1 MNFKELQK
9 EIEKNAKQ
17 DKFTQLFAESDDDI
31 KDLITYILST
41 REDQEI
47 VKNIRIFINQPASP
61 YIETI
66 YNGLLFQLDDAN
78 IKIIIDDRCEDI
90 ENMLKE
96 FGKLH
101 IDSKNIK
108 FNDTESNINFGIIVD
123 DNDYIVQVSPYS
135 DKLKIQ
141 AVLNCHNKHKQ
152 LHEWIKILD
161 EIFDELKPLD
171 IKDKVWFEYHL
182 PELNHKD
189 IQVEFERELIDD
201 IIQKYKKYKECI
213 DKLKKKIDILTE
225 ETK

>member
-108 FNDTESNINFGIIVD
+108 INDTESNINFGIIVD

-161 EIFDELKPLD
+161 EIFDELKPLEE
-171 IKDKVWFEYHL
+171 KYKVWFEYHL

-189 IQVEFERELIDD
+189 IQVEFEREIIDD
-201 IIQKYKKYKECI
+201 IIQNYKKYKECI
-213 DKLKKKIDILTE
+213 DKLKKKRLRY
-225 ETK
+225 

>member
-1 MNFKELQK
+1 MHYVITFYVLCLRINFNQKNKTMNFKELQK
-9 EIEKNAKQ
+9 KNEKNAKQ
-17 DKFTQLFAESDDDI
+17 GKFTQLFAESDDDI

-47 VKNIRIFINQPASP
+47 VKNIRIFINQSAFPFM
-61 YIETI
+61 ETI
-66 YNGLLFQLDDAN
+66 YNGLLFQLDNAN

-108 FNDTESNINFGIIVD
+108 INDTETNINFGIIVD

-141 AVLNCHNKHKQ
+141 AVLNCHNNHKH

-161 EIFDELKPLD
+161 EIFDELKPLE
-171 IKDKVWFEYHL
+171 DKNKV
-182 PELNHKD
+182 
-189 IQVEFERELIDD
+189 
-201 IIQKYKKYKECI
+201 
-213 DKLKKKIDILTE
+213 
-225 ETK
+225 

>member
-96 FGKLH
+96 FSKLH

-108 FNDTESNINFGIIVD
+108 INDTESNINFGIIVD

-161 EIFDELKPLD
+161 EIFDELKPL
-171 IKDKVWFEYHL
+171 E
-182 PELNHKD
+182 N
-189 IQVEFERELIDD
+189 
-201 IIQKYKKYKECI
+201 
-213 DKLKKKIDILTE
+213 KIEILTKE
-225 ETK
+225 NKQLKNKITLD